1 MNIARESDCPDLTT
15 EDNRAPI
22 NDGDR
27 LYNYYD
33 GKWGTVEFIPGTYGT
48 SRDGWFK
55 FNHEDGTS
63 TILNGVRVSTNAF

>member
-1 MNIARESDCPDLTT
+1 M
-15 EDNRAPI
+15 
-22 NDGDR
+22 
-27 LYNYYD
+27 YNYYD
-33 GKWGTVEFIPGTYGT
+33 GKWGTVEFIPGNYGT